1 MIIFRMFKRQTM
13 SSNLSSEGKFR
24 IVKISI
30 KLVSIPAKE
39 LDRKVKKEKN
49 CSGVIKNEKNKL
61 KHSCNR
67 DTNFIVITLLRT

>member
-1 MIIFRMFKRQTM
+1 M

-39 LDRKVKKEKN
+39 LERKVKKDK
-49 CSGVIKNEKNKL
+49 KL
-61 KHSCNR
+61 
-67 DTNFIVITLLRT
+67 